1 LVGDTDLGQI
11 HFARPETDW
20 QVGGKRAGSNLRG
33 FSMSTFPMEYE
44 AWPLTVPPSYE
55 QCVEAPGGTRANY
68 VISPLAMAA
77 LLASEEDGGEL

>member
-1 LVGDTDLGQI
+1 
-11 HFARPETDW
+11 
-20 QVGGKRAGSNLRG
+20 
-33 FSMSTFPMEYE
+33 MEYE